1 MKAIKG
7 MNNNGRKN
15 MPKKTM
21 IFRFPFLEKPSD
33 FSD

>member
-7 MNNNGRKN
+7 MNNNGRRKN
-15 MPKKTM
+15 MPKRTM
-21 IFRFPFLEKPSD
+21 IFGFFLEKPSD